1 MNDKYSDLICSWSDW
16 VDHMIEQGPE
26 RGLRRCL
33 GRYFSR
39 NSSCLVLSAPRRF
52 DRMSSTA
59 SSYVMPSSIRAN
71 ATITGALPKP
81 ATQWIATQVFGFE
94 RNCSF
99 SRLNHWSR
107 ISGGGV
113 WPSGNAA
120 SCNILNHFSNK
131 IRMNFINYAKWF
143 WIMDDFKRI
152 ISFGH
157 LKPEQRV

>member
-1 MNDKYSDLICSWSDW
+1 MDVTNIKLFQLRMINIARTWFADDRIGSG
-16 VDHMIEQGPE
+16 DHIIEQGPE

-39 NSSCLVLSAPRRF
+39 NSSCFVLSAPRRF

-120 SCNILNHFSNK
+120 S
-131 IRMNFINYAKWF
+131 W
-143 WIMDDFKRI
+143 
-152 ISFGH
+152 
-157 LKPEQRV
+157 